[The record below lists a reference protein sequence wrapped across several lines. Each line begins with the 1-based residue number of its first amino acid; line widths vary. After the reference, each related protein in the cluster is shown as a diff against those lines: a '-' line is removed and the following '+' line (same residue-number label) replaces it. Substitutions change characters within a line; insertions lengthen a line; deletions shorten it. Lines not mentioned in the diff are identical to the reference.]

1 MDALQ
6 TPAPRKNRFQIVELE
21 ERIAPSLLN
30 VDVDVRDITVRDNLN
45 HNNVLNNVLNNNN
58 INAVSLGPVVQVQ

>member
-1 MDALQ
+1 MDTLQ
-6 TPAPRKNRFQIVELE
+6 TPAPRKDRFQIIELE

-45 HNNVLNNVLNNNN
+45 NNN
-58 INAVSLGPVVQVQ
+58 INAVSLGPVTQLQ